1 MLKAAASLGPGPS
14 LAGGPLR
21 AAQSGGS
28 RGSAPTA
35 PCLPLHPAAQAHP
48 ATLPRTTTWTAAT
61 APKDP
66 STHPRGARAS
76 PPPTPASVPPARTSG
91 PTGNGAGH
99 AACLQPAGPHTDL
112 SGVPHAP
119 RLRRPVSCRHPAP
132 ATGRPPPVPAGSR
145 ARTRQKKPGGQG
157 RAAGRAEGKTT
168 HAHTGTGDRGP
179 GRAGGRTESV
189 MEAPGQ
195 QRKKSV
201 KRGEREGGPPSGEA
215 PTGGPRLC
223 GVPATG
229 HRGSTKHRLG
239 NTKLTHSS
247 GALWA

>member
-119 RLRRPVSCRHPAP
+119 RLRHREARLRPPGGRCQFLPEAEPGRAKRSQEGRGGRRGGRR
-132 ATGRPPPVPAGSR
+132 GRPHTHTQGQE
-145 ARTRQKKPGGQG
+145 TGGRGG
-157 RAAGRAEGKTT
+157 RAAEQKA
-168 HAHTGTGDRGP
+168 
-179 GRAGGRTESV
+179 
-189 MEAPGQ
+189 
-195 QRKKSV
+195 
-201 KRGEREGGPPSGEA
+201 
-215 PTGGPRLC
+215 
-223 GVPATG
+223 
-229 HRGSTKHRLG
+229 
-239 NTKLTHSS
+239 
-247 GALWA
+247 